1 MTTDRCKLLR
11 QMTGDYLARPDPV
24 AWLAAADIH
33 EEAGDQKKA
42 ALWRRRGELF
52 PFLLAKYEAF
62 WRKAKEAGWVRM
74 RNERFLLGG
83 VAAMISQNATRSSF
97 VAEAVCG
104 RHSVGVFIRR
114 AYEPQTRYVTA
125 KLMKVVDWVG
135 RQDGLCQACGGSGY
149 VDNGDTQ
156 PHPCGRCVSAGD

>member
-1 MTTDRCKLLR
+1 MTTDRRKLLR
-11 QMTGDYLARPDPV
+11 QMTGAYLARPDPV
-24 AWLAAADIH
+24 AWLAAADIY

-52 PFLLAKYEAF
+52 PPLLEAYAKFWLEAK
-62 WRKAKEAGWVRM
+62 KAAWLWMPTLR
-74 RNERFLLGG
+74 LPLGG

-97 VAEAVCG
+97 VAEALCG